1 MLPLKVYHSLW
12 FVLTRGQIQIEMMKV
27 DSWISEAKEKC
38 QTGRDVTS
46 QHCTLDNL
54 PYSCTYE
61 VHHAVAVLGQK
72 MSEVMCVW
80 WLVMFEGTLRD
91 ISHFWVCEFIAWT
104 TDICQTSRCEVK
116 FGWMP
121 LVVRSGIY
129 ILFYVGFC
137 ELLMNRTQLPYHSVV
152 VTKFTIY
159 GPWLPMKVPFRDH
172 TQMCY
177 GEPQILKE
185 VMRKAGF
192 VVDGPLC
199 LAFFFWNDPGIQS
212 NFAGKK

>member
-1 MLPLKVYHSLW
+1 
-12 FVLTRGQIQIEMMKV
+12 
-27 DSWISEAKEKC
+27 
-38 QTGRDVTS
+38 
-46 QHCTLDNL
+46 
-54 PYSCTYE
+54 
-61 VHHAVAVLGQK
+61 
-72 MSEVMCVW
+72 
-80 WLVMFEGTLRD
+80 
-91 ISHFWVCEFIAWT
+91 
-104 TDICQTSRCEVK
+104 
-116 FGWMP
+116 MP
-121 LVVRSGIY
+121 LVVQSGIY
-129 ILFYVGFC
+129 VFFYVGFC

-199 LAFFFWNDPGIQS
+199 LAFFFGMIQES
-212 NFAGKK
+212 NPILQVKNKATHFLLYSFFVAFQ